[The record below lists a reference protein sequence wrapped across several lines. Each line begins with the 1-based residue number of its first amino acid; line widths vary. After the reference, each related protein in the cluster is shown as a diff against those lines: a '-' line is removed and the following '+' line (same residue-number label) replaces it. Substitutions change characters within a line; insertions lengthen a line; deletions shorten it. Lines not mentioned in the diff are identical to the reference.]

1 MDLTSL
7 RGSSSLTL
15 SFIFLL
21 LASTGSYGSTFTFA
35 NRPRPSSCI
44 EVSGAGGKSKTGAV
58 VSVTGCDEE
67 TWDVESVSVIT
78 VGDTLSGEPSDEEDD
93 DSGLISAAVSV
104 VEDGSGEDSV
114 G

>member
-1 MDLTSL
+1 MKLGGYTLCTKTTSKFLYRSL
-7 RGSSSLTL
+7 RC
-15 SFIFLL
+15 
-21 LASTGSYGSTFTFA
+21 
-35 NRPRPSSCI
+35 R
-44 EVSGAGGKSKTGAV
+44 GKSKTGAV